1 MIASKP
7 PNETGGSTKAARLRP
22 HCTGTVFSNRVS
34 VNDTYAQWR
43 KEARRLHGEYLR
55 TGNPSHLE
63 AFRTHRAAMRVR
75 ATEGSR

>member
-43 KEARRLHGEYLR
+43 KEARRLHGEYQR
-55 TGNPSHLE
+55 TGNLEHFE
-63 AFRTHRAAMRVR
+63 AFRTHSAGMHLRGIEDGR
-75 ATEGSR
+75 